1 MLCSSNERGTL
12 APMLSIRRTYIQPT
26 EVLGLLLVILL
37 AAFLRL
43 YELDRGHSGLGIYS
57 ATSLNTTTSFQ
68 NWLFP
73 GIFIDGSIIADKP
86 PVFFWV
92 QGLFLKVFG
101 PSNLGLRLG
110 PALCGIACVFFLYLI
125 LRRTYGITTAFLG
138 GLFLAIAPLD
148 VNFSRGVFLE
158 PLTNALILLSI
169 LMLLIAVD
177 SKKVRYVYITAI
189 LIGIAFMSKLWQGLI
204 PLPGLAILYIYMRWE
219 SWRKFLQTTG
229 LALAAFTITAF
240 AWPLLAWLL
249 DSFYGT
255 VMHSENVWDMIF
267 GWNLFD
273 RFGSLQYGSSHDPSW
288 FWFLTGPMQVFLG
301 VTFLPLGVLGSCF
314 ILFDIKKAHSNP
326 NRSEKVVTYIG
337 VIWLIWLLISMVGF
351 GGASVRLSSYWA
363 STVPAICALSAVGM
377 VRIVKYRAYYTGWQ
391 RALSFVIVIMGLL
404 YISNAF
410 SHLSD
415 LSSAYRYMTFICLIG
430 ALSLP
435 LVLFF
440 KPGFDSTNF
449 AKGEIVLN
457 KFLWSIFI
465 VICIAN
471 FSVTS
476 YSLFNPRDDTLGRI
490 GFDQMPVSFPNRN
503 VEPVNSEIER
513 GRLRGTVI
521 TAIVRS
527 EPEYLTKAIKYIYE
541 SNGNTQYL
549 MATDS
554 YNTAAKIVYHTA
566 EALPEIPKLPIIP
579 IYSEYQDTWITTL
592 KDLEEISDQGNVK
605 YIMAASGMKN
615 LNFEFWT
622 WLNGH
627 ADDVTIMTGLPFD
640 GEMRVFKIRQ
650 DCDVIAH
657 SHPCGLPK

>member
-92 QGLFLKVFG
+92 QGLFLEVFG

-110 PALCGIACVFFLYLI
+110 PALCGLACVFFLYLI

-177 SKKVRYVYITAI
+177 RKKVRYVYITAI
-189 LIGIAFMSKLWQGLI
+189 LVGIAFMSKLWQGLI

-229 LALAAFTITAF
+229 LALAVFTITAF

-301 VTFLPLGVLGSCF
+301 VTFIPLAVLGSCF
-314 ILFDIKKAHSNP
+314 ILFDIKKTHSNP

-391 RALSFVIVIMGLL
+391 RALSFVIVMMGLL

-415 LSSAYRYMTFICLIG
+415 LSSAYRYITFICLIG

-449 AKGEIVLN
+449 AMNQIDKKIIWNYDKN
-457 KFLWSIFI
+457 K
-465 VICIAN
+465 
-471 FSVTS
+471 
-476 YSLFNPRDDTLGRI
+476 
-490 GFDQMPVSFPNRN
+490 
-503 VEPVNSEIER
+503 
-513 GRLRGTVI
+513 
-521 TAIVRS
+521 
-527 EPEYLTKAIKYIYE
+527 
-541 SNGNTQYL
+541 
-549 MATDS
+549 
-554 YNTAAKIVYHTA
+554 
-566 EALPEIPKLPIIP
+566 
-579 IYSEYQDTWITTL
+579 
-592 KDLEEISDQGNVK
+592 
-605 YIMAASGMKN
+605 
-615 LNFEFWT
+615 
-622 WLNGH
+622 
-627 ADDVTIMTGLPFD
+627 
-640 GEMRVFKIRQ
+640 
-650 DCDVIAH
+650 
-657 SHPCGLPK
+657 

>member
-1 MLCSSNERGTL
+1 
-12 APMLSIRRTYIQPT
+12 MLSIRRSYIQPT

-73 GIFIDGSIIADKP
+73 GIFIDGSIITDKP

-92 QGLFLKVFG
+92 QGFFLEVFG

-110 PALCGIACVFFLYLI
+110 PALCGISCVFLLYLI
-125 LRRTYGITTAFLG
+125 LRRTYGVMTAFLG
-138 GLFLAIAPLD
+138 ALFLAIAPLD

-158 PLTNALILLSI
+158 PLTNTLILLSI
-169 LMLLIAVD
+169 LMLLIAAD
-177 SKKVRYVYITAI
+177 RRKVRYVYITAI

-204 PLPGLAILYIYMRWE
+204 PLPGLAIFYIYMRWE
-219 SWRKFLQTTG
+219 PWSKFLQTTV
-229 LALAAFTITAF
+229 LALAVFTMTAF

-249 DSFYGT
+249 DSSYGT

-273 RFGSLQYGSSHDPSW
+273 RFGNLQYGSSHDPSW

-301 VTFLPLGVLGSCF
+301 ITFLPLGILGSCF
-314 ILFDIKKAHSNP
+314 ILFDIKKCLARRKGKSN
-326 NRSEKVVTYIG
+326 SAIYMG
-337 VIWLIWLLISMVGF
+337 VICLIWLLVSMVGF

-363 STVPAICALSAVGM
+363 STVPAICAISAVGM
-377 VRIVKYRAYYTGWQ
+377 VGIIKHRQSYAAWQ
-391 RALSFVIVIMGLL
+391 RALLFVIVIVGLI
-404 YISNAF
+404 YMSNAF

-415 LSSAYRYMTFICLIG
+415 LSSAYKYLTFICLIG
-430 ALSLP
+430 ALSMP

-440 KPGFDSTNF
+440 KPGFDSINF
-449 AKGEIVLN
+449 STGEMALN
-457 KFLWSIFI
+457 KFLWGIFTI
-465 VICIAN
+465 ILLAN
-471 FSVTS
+471 LSVTF
-476 YSLFNPRDDTLGRI
+476 YSLLNPRDDTLGRI

-503 VEPVNSEIER
+503 AEPVNPEIER
-513 GRLRGTVI
+513 GRLRGNVI

-549 MATDS
+549 VATDS
-554 YNTAAKIVYHTA
+554 YNTAAKIAYHSADT
-566 EALPEIPKLPIIP
+566 LPEIPRLPIIP

-605 YIMAASGMKN
+605 YIMAASGMKI

-622 WLNGH
+622 WLNWH

-640 GEMRVFKIRQ
+640 GEMRVFKIRE
-650 DCDVIAH
+650 DCDVIGH
-657 SHPCGLPK
+657 SHPCGLP